1 MNAAAHQWT
10 AALATGAVL
19 HVREREHGE
28 ATAWPLVGGG
38 LAAIFTKLPD
48 VLEPAVNPNHRQFFH
63 SLAFAAAVAV
73 GWKALYDWQPET
85 DDARF
90 WRKVGMIGAG
100 AYLCHL
106 VLDATTKRSLPLIGR

>member
-1 MNAAAHQWT
+1 VAARGRRPRRDFHE
-10 AALATGAVL
+10 AARCARA
-19 HVREREHGE
+19 RS
-28 ATAWPLVGGG
+28 
-38 LAAIFTKLPD
+38 KS
-48 VLEPAVNPNHRQFFH
+48 EPPQFFH